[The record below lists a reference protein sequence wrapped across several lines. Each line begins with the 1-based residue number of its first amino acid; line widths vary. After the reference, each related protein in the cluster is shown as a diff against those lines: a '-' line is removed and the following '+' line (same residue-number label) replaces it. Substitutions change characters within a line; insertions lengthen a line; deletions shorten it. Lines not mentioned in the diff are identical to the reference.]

1 MKKLKKYLI
10 HIIQITIV
18 ISVFFFLF
26 SNINI
31 DENKNKK
38 EVKVGLYDYG
48 SYYFFDK
55 GSKPSGYY
63 NDLLKF
69 ISNKLGFKYTYVNCK
84 TQEGLDYLKS
94 GKIDL
99 LFGLSKTPD
108 REQNYIFT
116 DHYIA
121 DENYAIYTN
130 GNEKF
135 NDLNGLNGLKFG
147 YIKNEQNNKYVSN
160 MLRKKNIQTKFI
172 NENSYEEA
180 QLDLKESKVDFIVAP
195 INRDL
200 ENQKF
205 NRILEFSCEPVYI
218 AGSKGNE
225 ELINQ
230 IDEVLSESKY
240 GILIYNKYY
249 NEYFSKNVLKN
260 KIILALILLISIF
273 IYYIIFRKIRLI
285 CKRKE
290 INENLKNDNY
300 VMYYQPIINPKT
312 NSIVG
317 LEALLRMKSEE
328 GILTP
333 NYFLE
338 DIEKSNM
345 IFDIS
350 IWIIKKVI
358 EDYNKINNY
367 EICKNNKFYIS
378 VNISCIEIEDEKF
391 IDKLI
396 EISKSPDFIKDLI
409 CLEIVEKF
417 KSSDLSKIQKSI
429 LILKKHGFTI
439 AIDDFGIEYSNLDL
453 LSQID
458 ANIIKLD
465 KYFISDINTILLKR
479 KIIEFVSEICKVS
492 EKSIVCEGVENDEQL
507 EIIKNIDYE
516 KIYIQGFFY
525 SKPIAVEELEH
536 FTIKQS

>member
-10 HIIQITIV
+10 HIIQITVV

-38 EVKVGLYDYG
+38 EIKVGLYEYG

-55 GSKPSGYY
+55 GSKPNGYY
-63 NDLLKF
+63 NDLLKL
-69 ISNKLGFKYTYVNCK
+69 ISSKLGFKYTYVNCE
-84 TQEGLDYLKS
+84 TQEGLEYLKN

-108 REQNYIFT
+108 RENDYVFT

-121 DENYAIYTN
+121 DENYAIYAN
-130 GNEKF
+130 GNENC
-135 NDLNGLNGLKFG
+135 NDLSGLNGLKFG

-160 MLRKKNIQTKFI
+160 LLSKNNIQPEFI

-180 QLDLKESKVDFIVAP
+180 QSDLKESKVDFIVAP
-195 INRDL
+195 VNRDL

-205 NRILEFSCEPVYI
+205 NRILEFSCETVYI

-225 ELINQ
+225 SLINQ
-230 IDEVLSESKY
+230 IDEVLSESNY

-249 NEYFSKNVLKN
+249 NEYFSKNIFKN
-260 KIILALILLISIF
+260 KIILVLILFILIF
-273 IYYIIFRKIRLI
+273 IYYIIFRKTRIIR
-285 CKRKE
+285 KRKT
-290 INENLKNDNY
+290 ISENLKNDKY

-312 NSIVG
+312 NNIVG
-317 LEALLRMKSEE
+317 LESLLRMKTEE

-345 IFDIS
+345 VFDIS
-350 IWIIKKVI
+350 IWIIKKVL
-358 EDYNKINNY
+358 EDYEKIKTYSFY
-367 EICKNNKFYIS
+367 ENNKLYIS
-378 VNISCIEIEDEKF
+378 VNVSFIEIEDEKF
-391 IDKLI
+391 IEELI
-396 EISKSPDFIKDLI
+396 AISERTNFVRDLI
-409 CLEIVEKF
+409 CLEVVEKF
-417 KSSDLSKIQKSI
+417 KSKDISKIQKTI
-429 LILKKHGFTI
+429 LTLKEHGFFI
-439 AIDDFGIEYSNLDL
+439 AIDDFGVEYSNLDL
-453 LSQID
+453 LNEID
-458 ANIIKLD
+458 AKIIKLD
-465 KYFISDINTILLKR
+465 KYFINDIKTTLLKR

-492 EKSIVCEGVENDEQL
+492 DKSIVCEGVENDEQL

-525 SKPIAVEELEH
+525 SKPITIEELEH

>member
-10 HIIQITIV
+10 YIIQITIV

-26 SNINI
+26 SNIDI
-31 DENKNKK
+31 DGNKNKK

-48 SYYFFDK
+48 SYYFLDK

-69 ISNKLGFKYTYVNCK
+69 ISKKLGFKYTYVKCK

-99 LFGLSKTPD
+99 LFGLSKTSD
-108 REQNYIFT
+108 REENYIFT

-121 DENYAIYTN
+121 DENYAIYAN
-130 GNEKF
+130 RNEQY
-135 NDLNGLNGLKFG
+135 NDLKGLNGLKFG

-160 MLRKKNIQTKFI
+160 LLRKKNIQTEFI
-172 NENSYEEA
+172 NESSYEEA
-180 QLDLKESKVDFIVAP
+180 QADLKESKVDFIVAP
-195 INRDL
+195 INKDL
-200 ENQKF
+200 ENQKV

-225 ELINQ
+225 SLINQ

-249 NEYFSKNVLKN
+249 NEYFSKNIFKN
-260 KIILALILLISIF
+260 KIILVLILF
-273 IYYIIFRKIRLI
+273 ILLFMYYIIFKKTKTIR
-285 CKRKE
+285 KRKE
-290 INENLKNDNY
+290 INENLRNDKY

-312 NSIVG
+312 NNIVG
-317 LEALLRMKSEE
+317 LESLLRMKSEK

-345 IFDIS
+345 VFDIS
-350 IWIIKKVI
+350 IWIIKKVL
-358 EDYNKINNY
+358 EDYDKIKTY
-367 EICKNNKFYIS
+367 EICKNSKFYIS
-378 VNISCIEIEDEKF
+378 VNISCIEIEDEEF
-391 IDKLI
+391 IEKLI

-465 KYFISDINTILLKR
+465 RYFISDIKTTLLKR

-492 EKSIVCEGVENDEQL
+492 DKSIVCEGVENDDQL

-525 SKPIAVEELEH
+525 SKPIDIEVLEH
-536 FTIKQS
+536 FTIKHS

>member
-18 ISVFFFLF
+18 ISVVFFFF

-31 DENKNKK
+31 NGNKNKK
-38 EVKVGLYDYG
+38 EVKVGLYEYG

-63 NDLLKF
+63 NDLLNF
-69 ISNKLGFKYTYVNCK
+69 ISNKLGFKYTYVNCE
-84 TQEGLDYLKS
+84 TQEGLDYLKN

-99 LFGLSKTPD
+99 LFGLSKTPG
-108 REQNYIFT
+108 REPDYVFT

-130 GNEKF
+130 GNENC

-160 MLRKKNIQTKFI
+160 LLSKKNIQPEFI

-180 QLDLKESKVDFIVAP
+180 QSDLKESKVDFIVAP
-195 INRDL
+195 VNRDL

-205 NRILEFSCEPVYI
+205 NRILKFSCEPVYI

-225 ELINQ
+225 EIINQ

-249 NEYFSKNVLKN
+249 NEYFSKNIFKN
-260 KIILALILLISIF
+260 KIILVLILFILLF
-273 IYYIIFRKIRLI
+273 IYYIIFRKTRIIR
-285 CKRKE
+285 KRKA
-290 INENLKNDNY
+290 ISENLRNDKY

-312 NSIVG
+312 NNIVG
-317 LEALLRMKSEE
+317 LESLLRMKTEE

-345 IFDIS
+345 VFDIS
-350 IWIIKKVI
+350 IWIIKKVLA
-358 EDYNKINNY
+358 DHDKIKTYSFY
-367 EICKNNKFYIS
+367 ENNKLYIS
-378 VNISCIEIEDEKF
+378 VNVSFIEIEDENF
-391 IDKLI
+391 IEELI
-396 EISKSPDFIKDLI
+396 AISERENFVRDLI
-409 CLEIVEKF
+409 CLEVVEKF
-417 KSSDLSKIQKSI
+417 KSKDISKIQKTI
-429 LILKKHGFTI
+429 LTLKEHGFFI
-439 AIDDFGIEYSNLDL
+439 AIDDFGVEYSNLDL
-453 LSQID
+453 LNEID
-458 ANIIKLD
+458 AKIIKLD
-465 KYFISDINTILLKR
+465 KYFINDIKTTLLKR

-492 EKSIVCEGVENDEQL
+492 DKSIVCEGVENDEQL

-525 SKPIAVEELEH
+525 SKPITIEELEH

>member
-1 MKKLKKYLI
+1 MKKLKKYLV

-18 ISVFFFLF
+18 ISVVFFFF

-31 DENKNKK
+31 NENKK
-38 EVKVGLYDYG
+38 EVKVGLYEYG

-55 GSKPSGYY
+55 GSNPSGYY
-63 NDLLKF
+63 DDLLKL

-84 TQEGLDYLKS
+84 TQEGLDYLKN

-108 REQNYIFT
+108 REQDYVFT

-121 DENYAIYTN
+121 DENYAIYV
-130 GNEKF
+130 NEKKNC

-160 MLRKKNIQTKFI
+160 LLSKKNIQPEFI

-180 QLDLKESKVDFIVAP
+180 QDDLKESKIDFIVAP
-195 INRDL
+195 INNNL
-200 ENQKF
+200 ESQNF

-218 AGSKGNE
+218 VGSKGNE
-225 ELINQ
+225 SLINQ

-249 NEYFSKNVLKN
+249 NEYFSKNIFKN
-260 KIILALILLISIF
+260 KIILVLILFILLF
-273 IYYIIFRKIRLI
+273 IYCIIFRKTRIIR
-285 CKRKE
+285 KRKA
-290 INENLKNDNY
+290 ISENLRNDKY

-312 NSIVG
+312 NNIVG
-317 LEALLRMKSEE
+317 LESLLRMKTEE

-345 IFDIS
+345 VFDIS
-350 IWIIKKVI
+350 IWIIKKVL
-358 EDYNKINNY
+358 EDYEKIKTYSFY
-367 EICKNNKFYIS
+367 ENNKLYIS
-378 VNISCIEIEDEKF
+378 VNVSFIEIEDEKF
-391 IDKLI
+391 IEELI
-396 EISKSPDFIKDLI
+396 AISKRPNFVRDLI
-409 CLEIVEKF
+409 CLEVVEKF
-417 KSSDLSKIQKSI
+417 KSKDISKIQKTI
-429 LILKKHGFTI
+429 LTLKEHGFFI
-439 AIDDFGIEYSNLDL
+439 AIDDFGVEYSNLDL
-453 LSQID
+453 LNEID
-458 ANIIKLD
+458 AKIIKLD
-465 KYFISDINTILLKR
+465 KYFINDIKTTLLKR

-492 EKSIVCEGVENDEQL
+492 DKSIVCEGVENDEQL

-525 SKPIAVEELEH
+525 SKPITIEELEH

>member
-10 HIIQITIV
+10 HIIQITVV

-38 EVKVGLYDYG
+38 EIKVGLYEYG

-55 GSKPSGYY
+55 GSKPNGYY
-63 NDLLKF
+63 NDLLKL
-69 ISNKLGFKYTYVNCK
+69 ISSKLGFKYTYVNCE
-84 TQEGLDYLKS
+84 TQEGLEYLKN

-108 REQNYIFT
+108 RENDYVFT

-121 DENYAIYTN
+121 DENYAIYAN
-130 GNEKF
+130 GNENC
-135 NDLNGLNGLKFG
+135 NDLSGLNGLKFG

-160 MLRKKNIQTKFI
+160 LLSKKNIQPEFI

-180 QLDLKESKVDFIVAP
+180 QSDLKESKVDFIVAP
-195 INRDL
+195 VNRDL

-225 ELINQ
+225 SLINQ
-230 IDEVLSESKY
+230 IDEVLSESNY

-249 NEYFSKNVLKN
+249 NEYFSKNIFKN
-260 KIILALILLISIF
+260 KIILVLILFILIF
-273 IYYIIFRKIRLI
+273 IYYIIFRKTRIIR
-285 CKRKE
+285 KRKT
-290 INENLKNDNY
+290 ISENLKNDKY

-312 NSIVG
+312 NNIVG
-317 LEALLRMKSEE
+317 LESLLRMKTEE

-345 IFDIS
+345 VFDIS
-350 IWIIKKVI
+350 IWIIKKVL
-358 EDYNKINNY
+358 EDYEKIKTYSFY
-367 EICKNNKFYIS
+367 ENNKLYIS
-378 VNISCIEIEDEKF
+378 VNVSFIEIEDEKF
-391 IDKLI
+391 IEELI
-396 EISKSPDFIKDLI
+396 AISERTNFVRDLI
-409 CLEIVEKF
+409 CLEVVEKF
-417 KSSDLSKIQKSI
+417 KSKDISKIQKTI
-429 LILKKHGFTI
+429 LTLKEHGFFI
-439 AIDDFGIEYSNLDL
+439 AIDDFGVEYSNLDL
-453 LSQID
+453 LNEID
-458 ANIIKLD
+458 AKIIKLD
-465 KYFISDINTILLKR
+465 KYFINDIKTTLLKR

-492 EKSIVCEGVENDEQL
+492 DKSIVCEGVENDEQL

-525 SKPIAVEELEH
+525 SKPITIEELEH

>member
-1 MKKLKKYLI
+1 M
-10 HIIQITIV
+10 
-18 ISVFFFLF
+18 F

-31 DENKNKK
+31 DGNKNKK
-38 EVKVGLYDYG
+38 EVKVGLYEYG

-55 GSKPSGYY
+55 GSKPNGYY
-63 NDLLKF
+63 NDLLKL
-69 ISNKLGFKYTYVNCK
+69 ISSKLGFKYTYVNCE
-84 TQEGLDYLKS
+84 TQEGLEYLKN

-108 REQNYIFT
+108 RENDYVFT

-121 DENYAIYTN
+121 DENYAIYAN
-130 GNEKF
+130 GNENC
-135 NDLNGLNGLKFG
+135 NDLSGLNGLKFG

-160 MLRKKNIQTKFI
+160 LLSKKNIQPEFI

-180 QLDLKESKVDFIVAP
+180 QSDLKESKVDFIVAP
-195 INRDL
+195 VNRDL

-225 ELINQ
+225 SLINQ
-230 IDEVLSESKY
+230 IDEVLSESNY

-249 NEYFSKNVLKN
+249 NEYFSKNIFKN
-260 KIILALILLISIF
+260 KIILVLILFILLF
-273 IYYIIFRKIRLI
+273 IYYIIFRKTRIIR
-285 CKRKE
+285 KRKA
-290 INENLKNDNY
+290 ISENLRNNKY

-312 NSIVG
+312 NNIVG
-317 LEALLRMKSEE
+317 LESLLRMKTEE

-345 IFDIS
+345 VFDIS
-350 IWIIKKVI
+350 IWIIKKVL
-358 EDYNKINNY
+358 EDYEKIKTYSFY
-367 EICKNNKFYIS
+367 ENNKLYIS
-378 VNISCIEIEDEKF
+378 VNVSFIEIEDEKF
-391 IDKLI
+391 IEELI
-396 EISKSPDFIKDLI
+396 AISERTNFVRDLI
-409 CLEIVEKF
+409 CLEVVEKF
-417 KSSDLSKIQKSI
+417 KSKDISKIQKTI
-429 LILKKHGFTI
+429 LTLKEHGFFI
-439 AIDDFGIEYSNLDL
+439 AIDDFGVEYSNLDL
-453 LSQID
+453 LNEID
-458 ANIIKLD
+458 AKIIKLD
-465 KYFISDINTILLKR
+465 KYFINDIKTTLLKR

-492 EKSIVCEGVENDEQL
+492 DKSIVCEGVENDEQL

-525 SKPIAVEELEH
+525 SKPITIEELEH
-536 FTIKQS
+536 FTIK

>member
-10 HIIQITIV
+10 HIIQITVV

-38 EVKVGLYDYG
+38 EVKVGLYEYG

-55 GSKPSGYY
+55 GSKPNGYY
-63 NDLLKF
+63 NDLLKL
-69 ISNKLGFKYTYVNCK
+69 ISSKLGFKYTYVNCE
-84 TQEGLDYLKS
+84 TQEGLEYLKN

-108 REQNYIFT
+108 RENDYVFT

-121 DENYAIYTN
+121 DENYAIYAN
-130 GNEKF
+130 GNEKC

-160 MLRKKNIQTKFI
+160 LLSKKNIQPEFI

-180 QLDLKESKVDFIVAP
+180 QSDLKESKVDFIVAP

-225 ELINQ
+225 SLINQ

-249 NEYFSKNVLKN
+249 NEYFSKNIFKN
-260 KIILALILLISIF
+260 KIILVLILFILLF
-273 IYYIIFRKIRLI
+273 IYYIIFRKTRIIR
-285 CKRKE
+285 KRKA
-290 INENLKNDNY
+290 ISENLRNNKY

-312 NSIVG
+312 NNIVG
-317 LEALLRMKSEE
+317 LESLLRMKTEE

-345 IFDIS
+345 VFDIS
-350 IWIIKKVI
+350 IWIIKKVL
-358 EDYNKINNY
+358 EDYEKIKTYSFY
-367 EICKNNKFYIS
+367 ENNKLYIS
-378 VNISCIEIEDEKF
+378 VNVSFIEIEDEKF
-391 IDKLI
+391 IEELI
-396 EISKSPDFIKDLI
+396 AISERTNFVRDLI
-409 CLEIVEKF
+409 CLEVVEKF
-417 KSSDLSKIQKSI
+417 KSKDISKIQKTI
-429 LILKKHGFTI
+429 LTLKEHGFFI
-439 AIDDFGIEYSNLDL
+439 AIDDFGVEYSNLDL
-453 LSQID
+453 LNEID
-458 ANIIKLD
+458 AKIIK
-465 KYFISDINTILLKR
+465 
-479 KIIEFVSEICKVS
+479 
-492 EKSIVCEGVENDEQL
+492 
-507 EIIKNIDYE
+507 
-516 KIYIQGFFY
+516 
-525 SKPIAVEELEH
+525 
-536 FTIKQS
+536 

>member
-10 HIIQITIV
+10 HIIQITVV

-31 DENKNKK
+31 DGNKNKK
-38 EVKVGLYDYG
+38 EVKVGLYEYG

-55 GSKPSGYY
+55 GSKPNGYY
-63 NDLLKF
+63 NDLLKL
-69 ISNKLGFKYTYVNCK
+69 ISSKLGFKYTYVNCE
-84 TQEGLDYLKS
+84 TQEGLEYLKN

-108 REQNYIFT
+108 RENDYVFT

-121 DENYAIYTN
+121 DENYAIYAN
-130 GNEKF
+130 GNEKC

-160 MLRKKNIQTKFI
+160 LLSKKNIQPEFI

-180 QLDLKESKVDFIVAP
+180 QSDLKESKVDFIVAP
-195 INRDL
+195 VNRDL

-225 ELINQ
+225 SLINQ
-230 IDEVLSESKY
+230 IDEVLSESNY

-249 NEYFSKNVLKN
+249 NEYFSKNIFKN
-260 KIILALILLISIF
+260 KIILVLILFILIF
-273 IYYIIFRKIRLI
+273 IYYIIFRKTRIIR
-285 CKRKE
+285 KRKT
-290 INENLKNDNY
+290 ISENLKNDKY

-312 NSIVG
+312 NNIVG
-317 LEALLRMKSEE
+317 LESLLRMKTEE

-345 IFDIS
+345 VFDIS
-350 IWIIKKVI
+350 IWIIKKVL
-358 EDYNKINNY
+358 EDYEKIKTYSFY
-367 EICKNNKFYIS
+367 ENNKLYIS
-378 VNISCIEIEDEKF
+378 VNVSFIEIEDEKF
-391 IDKLI
+391 IEELI
-396 EISKSPDFIKDLI
+396 AISERTNFVRDLI
-409 CLEIVEKF
+409 CLEVVEKF
-417 KSSDLSKIQKSI
+417 KSKDISKIQKTI
-429 LILKKHGFTI
+429 LTLKEHGFFI
-439 AIDDFGIEYSNLDL
+439 AIDDFGVEYSNLDL
-453 LSQID
+453 LNEID
-458 ANIIKLD
+458 AKIIKLD
-465 KYFISDINTILLKR
+465 KYFINDIKTTLLKR

-492 EKSIVCEGVENDEQL
+492 DKSIVCEGVENDEQL

-525 SKPIAVEELEH
+525 SKPITIEELEH

>member
-1 MKKLKKYLI
+1 MKKLKKYLV

-18 ISVFFFLF
+18 ISVVFFFF

-31 DENKNKK
+31 NENKK
-38 EVKVGLYDYG
+38 EVKVGLYEYG

-55 GSKPSGYY
+55 GSNPSGYY
-63 NDLLKF
+63 DDLLKL
-69 ISNKLGFKYTYVNCK
+69 ISSKLGFKYTYVNCE
-84 TQEGLDYLKS
+84 TQEGLEYLKN

-108 REQNYIFT
+108 RENDYVFT

-121 DENYAIYTN
+121 DENYAIYAN
-130 GNEKF
+130 GNENC
-135 NDLNGLNGLKFG
+135 NDLNRLNGLKFG

-160 MLRKKNIQTKFI
+160 LLSKKNIQPEFI

-180 QLDLKESKVDFIVAP
+180 QSDLKESKVDFIVAP
-195 INRDL
+195 VNRDL

-225 ELINQ
+225 SLINQ

-249 NEYFSKNVLKN
+249 NEYFSKNIFKN
-260 KIILALILLISIF
+260 KIILVLILFILLF
-273 IYYIIFRKIRLI
+273 IYYIIFRKTRIIR
-285 CKRKE
+285 KRKA
-290 INENLKNDNY
+290 ISENLRNDKY

-312 NSIVG
+312 NNIVG
-317 LEALLRMKSEE
+317 LESLLRMKTEE

-345 IFDIS
+345 VFDIS
-350 IWIIKKVI
+350 IWIIKKVL
-358 EDYNKINNY
+358 EDYEKIKTYSFY
-367 EICKNNKFYIS
+367 ENNKLYIS
-378 VNISCIEIEDEKF
+378 VNVSFIEIEDEKF
-391 IDKLI
+391 IEELI
-396 EISKSPDFIKDLI
+396 TISERPDFIRDLI
-409 CLEIVEKF
+409 CLEVVEKF
-417 KSSDLSKIQKSI
+417 KSKDISKIQKTI
-429 LILKKHGFTI
+429 LTLKEHGFFI
-439 AIDDFGIEYSNLDL
+439 AIDDFGVEYSNLDL
-453 LSQID
+453 LNEID
-458 ANIIKLD
+458 AKIIKLD
-465 KYFISDINTILLKR
+465 KYFINDIKTTLLKR

-492 EKSIVCEGVENDEQL
+492 DKSIVCEGVENDEQL

-525 SKPIAVEELEH
+525 SKPITIEELEH

>member
-10 HIIQITIV
+10 HIIQITVV

-38 EVKVGLYDYG
+38 EVKVGLYEYG

-55 GSKPSGYY
+55 GSKPNGYY
-63 NDLLKF
+63 NDLLKL
-69 ISNKLGFKYTYVNCK
+69 ISSKLGFKYTYVNCE
-84 TQEGLDYLKS
+84 TQEGLEYLKN

-108 REQNYIFT
+108 RENDYVFT

-121 DENYAIYTN
+121 DENYAIYAN
-130 GNEKF
+130 GNENC
-135 NDLNGLNGLKFG
+135 NDLSGLNGLKFG

-160 MLRKKNIQTKFI
+160 LLSKKNIQPEFI

-180 QLDLKESKVDFIVAP
+180 QSDLKESKVDFIVAP
-195 INRDL
+195 VNRDL

-225 ELINQ
+225 SLINQ
-230 IDEVLSESKY
+230 IDEVLSESNY

-249 NEYFSKNVLKN
+249 NEYFSKNIFKN
-260 KIILALILLISIF
+260 KIILLLILFILIF
-273 IYYIIFRKIRLI
+273 IYYIIFRKTRIIR
-285 CKRKE
+285 KRKA
-290 INENLKNDNY
+290 ISENLRNNKY

-312 NSIVG
+312 NNIVG
-317 LEALLRMKSEE
+317 LESLLRMKTEE

-345 IFDIS
+345 VFDIS
-350 IWIIKKVI
+350 IWIIKKVL
-358 EDYNKINNY
+358 EDYEKIKTYSFY
-367 EICKNNKFYIS
+367 ENNKLYVS
-378 VNISCIEIEDEKF
+378 VNVSFIEIEDEKF
-391 IDKLI
+391 IEELI
-396 EISKSPDFIKDLI
+396 AISERTNFVRDLI
-409 CLEIVEKF
+409 CLEVVEKF
-417 KSSDLSKIQKSI
+417 KSKDISKIQKTI
-429 LILKKHGFTI
+429 LTLKEHGFFI
-439 AIDDFGIEYSNLDL
+439 AIDDFGVEYSNLDL
-453 LSQID
+453 LNEID
-458 ANIIKLD
+458 AKIIKLD
-465 KYFISDINTILLKR
+465 KYFINDIKTTLLKR

-492 EKSIVCEGVENDEQL
+492 DKSIVCEGVENDEQL

-525 SKPIAVEELEH
+525 SKPITIEELEH

>member
-10 HIIQITIV
+10 HIIQITVV

-38 EVKVGLYDYG
+38 EIKVGLYEYG

-55 GSKPSGYY
+55 GSKPNGYY
-63 NDLLKF
+63 NDLLKL
-69 ISNKLGFKYTYVNCK
+69 ISSKLGFKYTYVNCE
-84 TQEGLDYLKS
+84 TQEGLEYLKN

-108 REQNYIFT
+108 RENDYVFT

-121 DENYAIYTN
+121 DENYAIYAN
-130 GNEKF
+130 VNENC
-135 NDLNGLNGLKFG
+135 NDLSGLNGLKFG

-160 MLRKKNIQTKFI
+160 LLSKKNIQPEFI

-180 QLDLKESKVDFIVAP
+180 QSDLKESKVDFIVAP
-195 INRDL
+195 VNRDL

-205 NRILEFSCEPVYI
+205 NRILEFSCETVYI

-225 ELINQ
+225 SLINQ
-230 IDEVLSESKY
+230 IDEVLSESNY

-249 NEYFSKNVLKN
+249 NEYFSKNIFKN
-260 KIILALILLISIF
+260 KIILVLILFILIF
-273 IYYIIFRKIRLI
+273 IYYIIFRKTRIIR
-285 CKRKE
+285 KRKT
-290 INENLKNDNY
+290 ISENLKNDKY

-312 NSIVG
+312 NNIVG
-317 LEALLRMKSEE
+317 LESLLRMKTEE

-345 IFDIS
+345 VFDIS
-350 IWIIKKVI
+350 IWIIKKVL
-358 EDYNKINNY
+358 EDYEKIKTYSFY
-367 EICKNNKFYIS
+367 ENNKLYIS
-378 VNISCIEIEDEKF
+378 VNVSFIEIEDEKF
-391 IDKLI
+391 IEELI
-396 EISKSPDFIKDLI
+396 AISERTNFVRDLI
-409 CLEIVEKF
+409 CLEVVEKF
-417 KSSDLSKIQKSI
+417 KSKDISKIQKTI
-429 LILKKHGFTI
+429 LTLKEHGFFI
-439 AIDDFGIEYSNLDL
+439 AIDDFGVEYSNLDL
-453 LSQID
+453 LNEID
-458 ANIIKLD
+458 AKIIKLD
-465 KYFISDINTILLKR
+465 KYFINDIKTTLLKR

-492 EKSIVCEGVENDEQL
+492 DKSIVCEGVENDEQL

-525 SKPIAVEELEH
+525 SKPITIEELEH

>member
-10 HIIQITIV
+10 HIIQITVV

-38 EVKVGLYDYG
+38 EVKVGLYEYG
-48 SYYFFDK
+48 SYYCFDK
-55 GSKPSGYY
+55 GSKPNGYY

-69 ISNKLGFKYTYVNCK
+69 ISNKLGYKYTYVNCE
-84 TQEGLDYLKS
+84 TQEGLDYLKN

-108 REQNYIFT
+108 RENDYVFT

-121 DENYAIYTN
+121 DENYAIYCGKN
-130 GNEKF
+130 NQYDDLEE
-135 NDLNGLNGLKFG
+135 LNGAKFG
-147 YIKNEQNNKYVSN
+147 YIKNEQNNRYVSN
-160 MLRKKNIQTKFI
+160 MLRKKNIQPEVI

-180 QLDLKESKVDFIVAP
+180 QADLKEYKVDFIVAP
-195 INRDL
+195 ITRDL
-200 ENQKF
+200 ENHKF

-225 ELINQ
+225 AIINQ
-230 IDEVLSESKY
+230 IDKVLSESKY

-260 KIILALILLISIF
+260 KIILALILLISLF
-273 IYYIIFRKIRLI
+273 IYYIIFRKTRIIR
-285 CKRKE
+285 KRKK
-290 INENLKNDNY
+290 INENLKNDKY
-300 VMYYQPIINPKT
+300 LMYYQPIINPKT
-312 NSIVG
+312 NTIVG
-317 LEALLRMKSEE
+317 LESLLRMKSEE

-333 NYFLE
+333 NHFLA

-345 IFDIS
+345 VFDIS

-358 EDYNKINNY
+358 EDYNKIKTY
-367 EICKNNKFYIS
+367 DFCKNSKFYIS
-378 VNISCIEIEDEKF
+378 VNISCIEIEDKKF
-391 IDKLI
+391 MEKLI
-396 EISKSPDFIKDLI
+396 EISKSPNFIKDLI

-417 KSSDLSKIQKSI
+417 KSSDLSKIQESI

-465 KYFISDINTILLKR
+465 RYFISDIKTTLLKR

-525 SKPIAVEELEH
+525 SKAISIEELEY

>member
-10 HIIQITIV
+10 HIIQITVV

-31 DENKNKK
+31 DGNKNKK
-38 EVKVGLYDYG
+38 EVKVGLYEYG

-55 GSKPSGYY
+55 GSKPNGYY
-63 NDLLKF
+63 NDLLKL
-69 ISNKLGFKYTYVNCK
+69 ISSKLGFKYTYVNCE
-84 TQEGLDYLKS
+84 TQEGLEYLKN

-108 REQNYIFT
+108 RENDYVFT

-121 DENYAIYTN
+121 DENYAIYAN
-130 GNEKF
+130 GNEKC

-160 MLRKKNIQTKFI
+160 LLSKKNIQAEFI

-180 QLDLKESKVDFIVAP
+180 QSDLKESKVDFIVAP
-195 INRDL
+195 VNRDL

-225 ELINQ
+225 SLINQ
-230 IDEVLSESKY
+230 IDEVLSESNY

-249 NEYFSKNVLKN
+249 NEYFSKNIFKN
-260 KIILALILLISIF
+260 KIILLLILFILIF
-273 IYYIIFRKIRLI
+273 IYYIIFRKTRIIR
-285 CKRKE
+285 KRKA
-290 INENLKNDNY
+290 ISENLRNNKY

-312 NSIVG
+312 NNIVG
-317 LEALLRMKSEE
+317 LESLLRMKTEE

-345 IFDIS
+345 VFDIS
-350 IWIIKKVI
+350 IWIIKKVL
-358 EDYNKINNY
+358 EDYEKIKTYSFY
-367 EICKNNKFYIS
+367 ENNKLYIS
-378 VNISCIEIEDEKF
+378 VNVSFIEIEDEKF
-391 IDKLI
+391 IEELI
-396 EISKSPDFIKDLI
+396 AISERTNFVRDLI
-409 CLEIVEKF
+409 CLEVVEKF
-417 KSSDLSKIQKSI
+417 KSKDISKIQKTI
-429 LILKKHGFTI
+429 LTLKEHGFFI
-439 AIDDFGIEYSNLDL
+439 AIDDFGVEYSNLDL
-453 LSQID
+453 LNEID
-458 ANIIKLD
+458 AKIIKLD
-465 KYFISDINTILLKR
+465 KYFINDIKTTLLKR

-492 EKSIVCEGVENDEQL
+492 DKSIVCEGVENDEQL
-507 EIIKNIDYE
+507 EIIKNINYE

-525 SKPIAVEELEH
+525 SKPITIEELEH

>member
-10 HIIQITIV
+10 HIIQITVV

-31 DENKNKK
+31 DGNKNKK
-38 EVKVGLYDYG
+38 EVKVGLYEYG

-55 GSKPSGYY
+55 GSKPNGYY
-63 NDLLKF
+63 NDLLKL
-69 ISNKLGFKYTYVNCK
+69 ISSKLGFKYTYVNCE
-84 TQEGLDYLKS
+84 TQEGLEYLKS

-108 REQNYIFT
+108 RENDYVFT

-121 DENYAIYTN
+121 DENYAIYAN
-130 GNEKF
+130 GNENC

-160 MLRKKNIQTKFI
+160 LLSKKNIQPEFI

-180 QLDLKESKVDFIVAP
+180 QSDLKESKVDFIVAP
-195 INRDL
+195 VNRDL

-225 ELINQ
+225 SLINQ
-230 IDEVLSESKY
+230 IDEVLSESNY

-249 NEYFSKNVLKN
+249 NEYFSKNIFKN
-260 KIILALILLISIF
+260 KIILVLILFILLF
-273 IYYIIFRKIRLI
+273 IYYIIFRKTRIIR
-285 CKRKE
+285 KRKA
-290 INENLKNDNY
+290 ISENLKNGKY

-312 NSIVG
+312 NNIVG
-317 LEALLRMKSEE
+317 LESLLRMKTEE

-345 IFDIS
+345 VFDIS
-350 IWIIKKVI
+350 IWIIKKVL
-358 EDYNKINNY
+358 EDYEKIKTYSFY
-367 EICKNNKFYIS
+367 ENNKLYIS
-378 VNISCIEIEDEKF
+378 VNVSFIEIEDEKF
-391 IDKLI
+391 IEELI
-396 EISKSPDFIKDLI
+396 AISERTNFVRDLI
-409 CLEIVEKF
+409 CLEVVEKF
-417 KSSDLSKIQKSI
+417 KSKDISKIQKTI
-429 LILKKHGFTI
+429 LTLKEHGFFI
-439 AIDDFGIEYSNLDL
+439 AIDDFGVEYSNLDL
-453 LSQID
+453 LNEID
-458 ANIIKLD
+458 AKIIKLD
-465 KYFISDINTILLKR
+465 KYFINDIKTTLLKR

-492 EKSIVCEGVENDEQL
+492 DKSIVCEGVENDEQL

-525 SKPIAVEELEH
+525 SKPITIEELEH

>member
-10 HIIQITIV
+10 HIIQITVV

-38 EVKVGLYDYG
+38 EIKVGLYEYG

-55 GSKPSGYY
+55 GSKPNGYY
-63 NDLLKF
+63 NDLLKL
-69 ISNKLGFKYTYVNCK
+69 ISSKLGFKYTYVNCE
-84 TQEGLDYLKS
+84 TQEGLEYLKN

-108 REQNYIFT
+108 RENDYVFT

-121 DENYAIYTN
+121 DENYAIYAN
-130 GNEKF
+130 GNENC
-135 NDLNGLNGLKFG
+135 NDLSGLNGLKFG

-160 MLRKKNIQTKFI
+160 LLSKKNIQPEFI

-180 QLDLKESKVDFIVAP
+180 QSDLKESKVDFIVAP
-195 INRDL
+195 VNRDL

-205 NRILEFSCEPVYI
+205 NRILEFSCETVYI

-225 ELINQ
+225 SLINQ
-230 IDEVLSESKY
+230 IDEVLSESNY

-249 NEYFSKNVLKN
+249 NEYFSKNIFKN
-260 KIILALILLISIF
+260 KIILVLILFILIF
-273 IYYIIFRKIRLI
+273 IYYIIFRKTRIIR
-285 CKRKE
+285 KRKT
-290 INENLKNDNY
+290 ISENLKNDKY

-312 NSIVG
+312 NNIVG
-317 LEALLRMKSEE
+317 LESLLRMKTEE

-345 IFDIS
+345 VFDIS
-350 IWIIKKVI
+350 IWIIKKVL
-358 EDYNKINNY
+358 EDYEKIKTYSFY
-367 EICKNNKFYIS
+367 ENNKLYIS
-378 VNISCIEIEDEKF
+378 VNVSFIEIEDEKF
-391 IDKLI
+391 IEELI
-396 EISKSPDFIKDLI
+396 AISERTNFVRDLI
-409 CLEIVEKF
+409 CLEVVEKF
-417 KSSDLSKIQKSI
+417 KSKDISKIQKTI
-429 LILKKHGFTI
+429 LTLKEHGFFI
-439 AIDDFGIEYSNLDL
+439 AIDDFGVEYSNLDL
-453 LSQID
+453 LNEID
-458 ANIIKLD
+458 AKIIKLD
-465 KYFISDINTILLKR
+465 KYFINDIKTTLLKR

-492 EKSIVCEGVENDEQL
+492 DKSIVCEGVENDEQL

-525 SKPIAVEELEH
+525 SKPITIEELEH

>member
-10 HIIQITIV
+10 HIIQITVV

-38 EVKVGLYDYG
+38 EVKVGLYEYG

-55 GSKPSGYY
+55 GSKPNGYY
-63 NDLLKF
+63 NDLLKL
-69 ISNKLGFKYTYVNCK
+69 ISNKLGFKYTYVNCE
-84 TQEGLDYLKS
+84 TQEGLEYLKN

-108 REQNYIFT
+108 RENDYVFT

-121 DENYAIYTN
+121 DENYAIYAN
-130 GNEKF
+130 GNEKC

-160 MLRKKNIQTKFI
+160 LLSKKNIQPEFI

-180 QLDLKESKVDFIVAP
+180 QSDLKESKVDFIVAP

-225 ELINQ
+225 SLINQ
-230 IDEVLSESKY
+230 IDEVLSESNY

-249 NEYFSKNVLKN
+249 NEYFSKNIFKN
-260 KIILALILLISIF
+260 KIILVLILFILLF
-273 IYYIIFRKIRLI
+273 IYYIIFRKTRIIR
-285 CKRKE
+285 KRKA
-290 INENLKNDNY
+290 ISENLRNNKY

-312 NSIVG
+312 NNIVG
-317 LEALLRMKSEE
+317 LESLLRMKTEE

-345 IFDIS
+345 VFDIS
-350 IWIIKKVI
+350 IWIIKKVL
-358 EDYNKINNY
+358 EDYEKIKTYSFY
-367 EICKNNKFYIS
+367 ENNKLYIS
-378 VNISCIEIEDEKF
+378 VNVSFIEIEDEKF
-391 IDKLI
+391 IEELI
-396 EISKSPDFIKDLI
+396 AISERTNFVRDLI
-409 CLEIVEKF
+409 CLEVVEKF
-417 KSSDLSKIQKSI
+417 KSKDISKIQKTI
-429 LILKKHGFTI
+429 LTLKEHGFFI
-439 AIDDFGIEYSNLDL
+439 AIDDFGVEYSNLDL
-453 LSQID
+453 LNEID
-458 ANIIKLD
+458 AKIIKLD
-465 KYFISDINTILLKR
+465 KYFINDIKTTLLKR

-492 EKSIVCEGVENDEQL
+492 DKSIVCEGVENDEQL
-507 EIIKNIDYE
+507 EIIKNINYE

-525 SKPIAVEELEH
+525 SKPITIEELEH

>member
-10 HIIQITIV
+10 HIIQITVV

-38 EVKVGLYDYG
+38 EVKVGLYEYG

-55 GSKPSGYY
+55 GSKPNGYY
-63 NDLLKF
+63 NDLLKL
-69 ISNKLGFKYTYVNCK
+69 ISSKLGFKYTYVNCE
-84 TQEGLDYLKS
+84 TQEGLEYLKN

-108 REQNYIFT
+108 RENDYVFT

-121 DENYAIYTN
+121 DENYAIYAN
-130 GNEKF
+130 GNENC

-160 MLRKKNIQTKFI
+160 LLSKKNIQPEFI

-180 QLDLKESKVDFIVAP
+180 QSDLKESKVDFIVAP
-195 INRDL
+195 VNRDL

-225 ELINQ
+225 SLINQ
-230 IDEVLSESKY
+230 IDEVLSESNY

-249 NEYFSKNVLKN
+249 NEYFSKNIFKN
-260 KIILALILLISIF
+260 KIILVLILFILLF
-273 IYYIIFRKIRLI
+273 IYYIIFRKTRIIR
-285 CKRKE
+285 KRKA
-290 INENLKNDNY
+290 ISENLRNDKY

-312 NSIVG
+312 NNIVG
-317 LEALLRMKSEE
+317 LESLLRMKTEE

-345 IFDIS
+345 VFDIS
-350 IWIIKKVI
+350 IWIIKKVL
-358 EDYNKINNY
+358 EDYEKIKTYSFY
-367 EICKNNKFYIS
+367 ENNKLYIS
-378 VNISCIEIEDEKF
+378 VNVSFIEIEDEKF
-391 IDKLI
+391 IEELI
-396 EISKSPDFIKDLI
+396 TISERPNFIRDLI
-409 CLEIVEKF
+409 CLEVVEKF
-417 KSSDLSKIQKSI
+417 KSKDISKVQKTI
-429 LILKKHGFTI
+429 LTLKEHGFFI
-439 AIDDFGIEYSNLDL
+439 AIDDFGVEYSNLDL
-453 LSQID
+453 LNEID
-458 ANIIKLD
+458 AKIIKLD
-465 KYFISDINTILLKR
+465 KYFINDIKTTLLKR

-492 EKSIVCEGVENDEQL
+492 DKSIVCEGVENDEQL

-525 SKPIAVEELEH
+525 SKPITIEELEH

>member
-18 ISVFFFLF
+18 ISVIFFFF

-31 DENKNKK
+31 NENKK
-38 EVKVGLYDYG
+38 EVKVGLYGYG

-63 NDLLKF
+63 NDLLKL
-69 ISNKLGFKYTYVNCK
+69 ISDKLGFKYTYVNCK
-84 TQEGLDYLKS
+84 TQEGLDYLKN

-108 REQNYIFT
+108 RENDYVFT

-121 DENYAIYTN
+121 DENYAIYV
-130 GNEKF
+130 NENKNC

-160 MLRKKNIQTKFI
+160 LLSKKNIHPEFI

-180 QLDLKESKVDFIVAP
+180 QSDLKESKVDFIVAP
-195 INRDL
+195 VNRDL

-225 ELINQ
+225 SLINQ

-249 NEYFSKNVLKN
+249 NEYFSKNIFKN
-260 KIILALILLISIF
+260 KIILVLILFILLF
-273 IYYIIFRKIRLI
+273 IYYIIFRKTRIIR
-285 CKRKE
+285 KRKA
-290 INENLKNDNY
+290 ISENLRNDKY

-312 NSIVG
+312 NNIVG
-317 LEALLRMKSEE
+317 LESLLRMKTEE

-345 IFDIS
+345 VFDIS
-350 IWIIKKVI
+350 IWIIKKVL
-358 EDYNKINNY
+358 EDYEKIKTYSFY
-367 EICKNNKFYIS
+367 ENNKLYIS
-378 VNISCIEIEDEKF
+378 VNVSFIEIEDEKF
-391 IDKLI
+391 IEELI
-396 EISKSPDFIKDLI
+396 AISERTNFVRDLI
-409 CLEIVEKF
+409 CLEVVEKF
-417 KSSDLSKIQKSI
+417 KSKDISKIQKTI
-429 LILKKHGFTI
+429 LTLKQHGFFI
-439 AIDDFGIEYSNLDL
+439 AIDDFGVEYSNLDL
-453 LSQID
+453 LNEID
-458 ANIIKLD
+458 AKIIKLD
-465 KYFISDINTILLKR
+465 KYFINDIKTTLLKR

-492 EKSIVCEGVENDEQL
+492 DKSIVCEGVENDEQL

-525 SKPIAVEELEH
+525 SKPITIEELEH

>member
-10 HIIQITIV
+10 HIIQITVV

-31 DENKNKK
+31 DGNKNKK
-38 EVKVGLYDYG
+38 EVKVGLYEYG

-55 GSKPSGYY
+55 GSKPNGYY
-63 NDLLKF
+63 NDLLKL
-69 ISNKLGFKYTYVNCK
+69 ISSKLGFKYTYVNCE
-84 TQEGLDYLKS
+84 TQEGLEYLKN

-108 REQNYIFT
+108 RENDYVFT

-121 DENYAIYTN
+121 DENYAIYAN
-130 GNEKF
+130 GNEKC

-160 MLRKKNIQTKFI
+160 LLSKKNIQPEFI

-180 QLDLKESKVDFIVAP
+180 QSDLKESKVDFIVAP
-195 INRDL
+195 VNRDL
-200 ENQKF
+200 EDQKF

-225 ELINQ
+225 SLINQ
-230 IDEVLSESKY
+230 IDEVLSESNY

-249 NEYFSKNVLKN
+249 NEYFSKNIFKN
-260 KIILALILLISIF
+260 KIILVLILFILLF
-273 IYYIIFRKIRLI
+273 IYYIIFRKTRIIR
-285 CKRKE
+285 KRKA
-290 INENLKNDNY
+290 ISENLKNDKY

-312 NSIVG
+312 NNIVG
-317 LEALLRMKSEE
+317 LESLLRMKTEE

-345 IFDIS
+345 VFDIS
-350 IWIIKKVI
+350 IWIIKKVL
-358 EDYNKINNY
+358 EDYEKIKTYSFY
-367 EICKNNKFYIS
+367 ENNKLYIS
-378 VNISCIEIEDEKF
+378 VNVSFIEIEDEKF
-391 IDKLI
+391 IEELI
-396 EISKSPDFIKDLI
+396 SISERTNFVRDLI
-409 CLEIVEKF
+409 CLEVVEKF
-417 KSSDLSKIQKSI
+417 KSKNISKIQKTI
-429 LILKKHGFTI
+429 LTLKEHGFFI
-439 AIDDFGIEYSNLDL
+439 AIDDFGVEYSNLDL
-453 LSQID
+453 LNEID
-458 ANIIKLD
+458 AKIIKLD
-465 KYFISDINTILLKR
+465 KYFINDIKTTLLKR

-492 EKSIVCEGVENDEQL
+492 DKSIVCEGVENDEQL

-525 SKPIAVEELEH
+525 SKPITIEELEH

>member
-10 HIIQITIV
+10 HIIQITVV

-31 DENKNKK
+31 DGNKNKK
-38 EVKVGLYDYG
+38 EVKVGLYEYG

-55 GSKPSGYY
+55 GSKPNGYY
-63 NDLLKF
+63 NDLLKL
-69 ISNKLGFKYTYVNCK
+69 ISSKLGFKYTYVNCE
-84 TQEGLDYLKS
+84 TQEGLEYLKS

-108 REQNYIFT
+108 RENDYVFT

-121 DENYAIYTN
+121 DENYAIYAN
-130 GNEKF
+130 GNENC

-160 MLRKKNIQTKFI
+160 LLSKKNIQPEFI

-180 QLDLKESKVDFIVAP
+180 QSDLKESKVDFIVAP
-195 INRDL
+195 VNRDL

-225 ELINQ
+225 SLINQ
-230 IDEVLSESKY
+230 IDEVLSESNY

-249 NEYFSKNVLKN
+249 NEYFSKNIFKN
-260 KIILALILLISIF
+260 KIILVLILFILLF
-273 IYYIIFRKIRLI
+273 IYYIIFRKTRIIR
-285 CKRKE
+285 KRKAISE
-290 INENLKNDNY
+290 SLRNGKY

-312 NSIVG
+312 NNIVG
-317 LEALLRMKSEE
+317 LESLLRMKTEE

-345 IFDIS
+345 VFDIS
-350 IWIIKKVI
+350 IWIIKKVL
-358 EDYNKINNY
+358 EDYEKIKTYSFY
-367 EICKNNKFYIS
+367 ENNKLYIS
-378 VNISCIEIEDEKF
+378 VNVSFIEIEDEKF
-391 IDKLI
+391 IEELI
-396 EISKSPDFIKDLI
+396 AISERTNFVRDLI
-409 CLEIVEKF
+409 CLEVVEKF
-417 KSSDLSKIQKSI
+417 KSKDISKIQKTI
-429 LILKKHGFTI
+429 LTLKEHGFFI
-439 AIDDFGIEYSNLDL
+439 AIDDFGVEYSNLDL
-453 LSQID
+453 LNEID
-458 ANIIKLD
+458 AKIIKLD
-465 KYFISDINTILLKR
+465 KYFINDIKTTLLKR

-492 EKSIVCEGVENDEQL
+492 DKSIVCEGVENDEQL

-525 SKPIAVEELEH
+525 SKPITIEELEH

>member
-1 MKKLKKYLI
+1 MKKLKKYLV

-18 ISVFFFLF
+18 ISVVFFLF

-31 DENKNKK
+31 NENKK
-38 EVKVGLYDYG
+38 EVKVGLYEYG

-55 GSKPSGYY
+55 GSKPNGYY
-63 NDLLKF
+63 NDLLKL
-69 ISNKLGFKYTYVNCK
+69 ISSKLGFKYTYVNCE
-84 TQEGLDYLKS
+84 TQEGLEYLKN

-108 REQNYIFT
+108 RENDYVFT

-121 DENYAIYTN
+121 DENYTIYAN
-130 GNEKF
+130 GNENC

-160 MLRKKNIQTKFI
+160 LLSKKNIQPEFI

-180 QLDLKESKVDFIVAP
+180 QSDLKESKVDFIVAP
-195 INRDL
+195 VNRDL

-225 ELINQ
+225 SLINQ
-230 IDEVLSESKY
+230 IDEVLSESNY

-249 NEYFSKNVLKN
+249 NEYFSKNIFKN
-260 KIILALILLISIF
+260 KIILVLILFILLF
-273 IYYIIFRKIRLI
+273 IYYIIFRKTRIIR
-285 CKRKE
+285 KRKA
-290 INENLKNDNY
+290 ISENLRNDKY

-312 NSIVG
+312 NNIVG
-317 LEALLRMKSEE
+317 LESLLRMKTEE

-345 IFDIS
+345 VFDIS
-350 IWIIKKVI
+350 IWIIKKVL
-358 EDYNKINNY
+358 EDYEKIKTYSFY
-367 EICKNNKFYIS
+367 ENNKLYIS
-378 VNISCIEIEDEKF
+378 VNVSFIEIEDEKF
-391 IDKLI
+391 IEELI
-396 EISKSPDFIKDLI
+396 TISERPDFIRDLI
-409 CLEIVEKF
+409 CLEVVEKF
-417 KSSDLSKIQKSI
+417 KSKDISKIQKTI
-429 LILKKHGFTI
+429 LTLKEHGFFI
-439 AIDDFGIEYSNLDL
+439 AIDDFGVEYSNLDL
-453 LSQID
+453 LNEID
-458 ANIIKLD
+458 AKIIKLD
-465 KYFISDINTILLKR
+465 KYFINDIKTTLLKR

-492 EKSIVCEGVENDEQL
+492 DKSIVCEGVENDEQL

-525 SKPIAVEELEH
+525 SKPITIEELEH